1 MNPQPVISPGIVRK
15 CAAWLH
21 FSGFYLMEIL
31 KSNLMIARDVLTP
44 RDEANPGIL
53 ALELPEG
60 MSEWQILLV
69 SNLITMTPG
78 TLTLD
83 LSPDRRTLLLHI
95 LYLHDIEQ
103 TRRHLLDNYV
113 NRVRYLT

>member
-1 MNPQPVISPGIVRK
+1 MNPQPVLSPGLLRK
-15 CAAWLH
+15 TAAWLG
-21 FSGFYLMEIL
+21 FAAFYLREVL
-31 KSNLMIARDVLTP
+31 VSNLVIARDVITP
-44 RDEANPGIL
+44 KDEANPGIL
-53 ALELPEG
+53 ALELPEA

-78 TLTLD
+78 TLALD
-83 LSPDRRTLLLHI
+83 LSPDRRTLFLHI

-113 NRVRYLT
+113 NRVRQLT